1 MCEKGRKTELEHLK
15 ETEREKGEVEGEKYR
30 NSEQP
35 QTLFGRLT
43 FIMSVGSQNAVGDLS
58 QSAEKP
64 RALPEA

>member
-1 MCEKGRKTELEHLK
+1 MCEKGRARTLK
-15 ETEREKGEVEGEKYR
+15 RKRGEEKYR
-30 NSEQP
+30 NSEQR
-35 QTLFGRLT
+35 QALFGRLT